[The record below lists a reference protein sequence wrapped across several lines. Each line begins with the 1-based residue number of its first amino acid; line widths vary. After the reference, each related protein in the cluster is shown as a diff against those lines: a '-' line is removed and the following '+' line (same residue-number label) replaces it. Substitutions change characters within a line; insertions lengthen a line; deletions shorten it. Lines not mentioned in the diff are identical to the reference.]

1 MEWLDLVN
9 DETGGR
15 QRIPDDDTVLLV
27 QQSKGWRIED
37 PDEDA
42 ARAPYVPPRDAD
54 GDGDPDAWVALV
66 HPGLPPTASNVVP
79 NRPEALQGAFEA
91 GWRLPDPPEGAV
103 DDLLA
108 DLHPRG
114 GRATDAERE
123 QAEHDAAVAAAITDD
138 PASPAPGQQ
147 DAGDGDNEGN

>member
-1 MEWLDLVN
+1 MEWLDLVH

-15 QRIPDDDTVLLV
+15 QRIPDDDTALLV

-42 ARAPYVPPRDAD
+42 ARAPYVPPRDVD

-66 HPGLPPTASNVVP
+66 HPDLPTGSNVVP

-91 GWRLPDPPEGAV
+91 GWRLPDPPAGAV
-103 DDLLA
+103 DERLA
-108 DLHPRG
+108 ELHPRG

-123 QAEHDAAVAAAITDD
+123 QAEHDAAVSAATTDD
-138 PASPAPGQQ
+138 PASPASGQQ
-147 DAGDGDNEGN
+147 DAGEPAEERN